1 MAVADY
7 LQSPARGMCPHMPCL
22 QRGGH
27 QRHHHQYWVSTPLCS
42 AALPGYVICG
52 LVLVGFFFFP
62 TTYIIPNKNNLEII
76 VCKTK
81 LLKSDQV
88 TQCMLASQTHQQYC
102 PQQTWGNGTWDK
114 SSWVKTVSSSDSR
127 YCFMNKTIFGLFASR
142 LVLLFLFRG
151 LGLWWGGYIYLFIWL
166 GFLFWLG
173 FVYTYELENLLLII
187 A

>member
-1 MAVADY
+1 MVASPQQEHLGSQERAGISSSLWTEETMAVADY

-52 LVLVGFFFFP
+52 LVLVVFFFFP

-102 PQQTWGNGTWDK
+102 PQQT
-114 SSWVKTVSSSDSR
+114 
-127 YCFMNKTIFGLFASR
+127 
-142 LVLLFLFRG
+142 
-151 LGLWWGGYIYLFIWL
+151 
-166 GFLFWLG
+166 
-173 FVYTYELENLLLII
+173 
-187 A
+187 